1 MGRFVKGVL
10 AIVVLATLGVLLT
23 WAFLEGRAERQ
34 REMERELPVAPPP
47 RVTKGA
53 SGELLIKFDRETQE
67 RIGLKTKSLVAA
79 EHQPQVV
86 AYGSLEGS
94 PTQIFT
100 LRVPVPG
107 TIEPEPEHGW
117 PVLGATLEDGASIGS
132 IRPRLGAVERVDLT
146 TRLRT
151 QQSQVVEIQ
160 ASLAAARSSYESKKR
175 LNERNQIV
183 TERTLEEAEAKVKA
197 EEARLTAA
205 IDTVTLIEKALS
217 GGSSGELWPLTV
229 PRGGQV
235 VQVAIQPGELVEA
248 GQTILQLQ
256 RFDELIARVGL
267 PRSASLQRSPRL
279 ARIEVIGQES
289 ALLDAE
295 LVGPSPSLESK
306 TLGQSLLYR
315 VRLTE
320 SQLRPGAAVKTYIP
334 VEGKTL
340 TGVVVPTEAIERYLG
355 KSWVYVQVGDDTFVR
370 REVSASFPAAEGWF
384 VKNGFVAGDRVVTS
398 GSQTLLSEEFKSQIQ
413 SFGEGEGQ

>member
-1 MGRFVKGVL
+1 
-10 AIVVLATLGVLLT
+10 
-23 WAFLEGRAERQ
+23 
-34 REMERELPVAPPP
+34 
-47 RVTKGA
+47 
-53 SGELLIKFDRETQE
+53 
-67 RIGLKTKSLVAA
+67 
-79 EHQPQVV
+79 
-86 AYGSLEGS
+86 
-94 PTQIFT
+94 
-100 LRVPVPG
+100 
-107 TIEPEPEHGW
+107 
-117 PVLGATLEDGASIGS
+117 
-132 IRPRLGAVERVDLT
+132 VERVDLT

-151 QQSQVVEIQ
+151 QQSQVEEIQ

-197 EEARLTAA
+197 EEARLAAA

-217 GGSSGELWPLTV
+217 GGSSGEPWPLTV

-248 GQTILQLQ
+248 GQIILQLQ

-267 PRSASLQRSPRL
+267 PTSASLQRSPRL

-295 LVGPSPSLESK
+295 FVGPSPSLESK

-315 VRLTE
+315 VRVTD
-320 SQLRPGAAVKTYIP
+320 SQLRPGAAVKAQIP
-334 VEGKTL
+334 VDGKAL

-355 KSWVYVQVGDDTFVR
+355 KSWVYMQTGDETFVR
-370 REVSASFPAAEGWF
+370 REVSASYPAAEGWF
-384 VKNGFVAGDRVVTS
+384 VTNGVAAGDRVVIS

-413 SFGEGEGQ
+413 TLGEGEGQ